1 MPLQLRNAWS
11 LDSGTC
17 IHVGFAAHKT
27 IGEFNKPMEQVGKI
41 HVSAEAAVAA
51 AERLGEGY
59 AAFRVYK
66 YKKKTEPKE
75 LIRREDLPVSVTNE

>member
-41 HVSAEAAVAA
+41 HVSAEAA
-51 AERLGEGY
+51 
-59 AAFRVYK
+59 
-66 YKKKTEPKE
+66 KE
-75 LIRREDLPVSVTNE
+75 LIRRDDLPVSVTNE